1 MPKPPKREDEAK
13 KKNPKQT
20 CRTSAFRGF
29 LLNSICKLAV
39 DLWLPVS
46 KQMAELD

>member
-13 KKNPKQT
+13 EKKKQT
-20 CRTSAFRGF
+20 CRTLAFRGF
-29 LLNSICKLAV
+29 LLKSICKLAV
-39 DLWLPVS
+39 ALWLPVS